1 MPNACVYLHETIDI
15 VGTGSETY
23 KSQTGQLGT
32 GRQDGGAPLV
42 GTWQQSGSTGAWP
55 KVVNLWEMR
64 DWDHWAEILA
74 SQYTRGSGQTPKL
87 KKWWTEAARYRSG
100 GFDRILVSAAYGP
113 TRQELIH
120 AGVKG
125 VATLQE
131 VATLRP
137 GTAPEYLAAVA
148 RRQRP
153 AMEHRGMVLT
163 GAFRTAMRDTE
174 VILHWNVPDYGDF
187 TGYLRDVEQSRA
199 EQAWRKL
206 ARRWRVDFRETL
218 LVASPWCVQHDAW
231 REPSKVR
238 RLPRAERA

>member
-1 MPNACVYLHETIDI
+1 
-15 VGTGSETY
+15 
-23 KSQTGQLGT
+23 
-32 GRQDGGAPLV
+32 
-42 GTWQQSGSTGAWP
+42 
-55 KVVNLWEMR
+55 
-64 DWDHWAEILA
+64 
-74 SQYTRGSGQTPKL
+74 
-87 KKWWTEAARYRSG
+87 
-100 GFDRILVSAAYGP
+100 
-113 TRQELIH
+113 
-120 AGVKG
+120 

-174 VILHWNVPDYGDF
+174 VILHWNVPDYGNF